1 MITDKAEMQK
11 LLENAVLEPV
21 AASCD
26 TSLKMRNDGGQGI
39 YYLTANFPDGR
50 ACPLYSRGRQVP
62 NRALRR
68 LSQRCAEACGVI
80 RKNRKRLLLFS
91 RRFC

>member
-26 TSLKMRNDGGQGI
+26 TSLKMQNDGGQGI

-50 ACPLYSRGRQVP
+50 DCMLYYADGKFPTVLCDGYRSAAQKP
-62 NRALRR
+62 A
-68 LSQRCAEACGVI
+68 A
-80 RKNRKRLLLFS
+80 
-91 RRFC
+91 